1 MPPPAP
7 KRRLSRPLL
16 WGFDLA
22 ALEHAYRSHTVM
34 ADALTAEECDRVI
47 AMGEAALERRG
58 QDGEAGDGVHPEI
71 RRSTI
76 TWLPPADDTAFLYRR
91 IERIARSANQ
101 QFFGFSLIGMGE
113 AVQFARYAGGGDH
126 YGWHQDIGDGPPI
139 LRKLSVVVQL
149 SDPDRY
155 EGGDLELRMSDK
167 VSQAR
172 RARGA
177 MVLFPSW
184 QLHRVTP
191 VTAGLRY
198 SLACW
203 ISGEPFR

>member
-1 MPPPAP
+1 MPPPDP
-7 KRRLSRPLL
+7 QRRPSRPLL
-16 WGFDLA
+16 WAFDLS
-22 ALEHAYRSHTVM
+22 ALQRDYRSHVIM
-34 ADALTAEECDRVI
+34 ADALTGEECARVI
-47 AMGEAALERRG
+47 ALGEAALERRG
-58 QDGEAGDGVHPEI
+58 LEGEAGDGVHPDI

-76 TWLPPADDTAFLYRR
+76 AWLPPEDATRFLYRR

-101 QFFGFSLIGMGE
+101 QFFGFSLVGMGE
-113 AVQFARYAGGGDH
+113 AVQFARYGGGGDH
-126 YGWHQDIGDGPPI
+126 YGWHQDLGDGPPI
-139 LRKLSVVVQL
+139 LRKLSVVIQL
-149 SDPDRY
+149 SDPADY
-155 EGGDLELRMSDK
+155 EGGDLELRMSDQ

-177 MVLFPSW
+177 MIAFPSW